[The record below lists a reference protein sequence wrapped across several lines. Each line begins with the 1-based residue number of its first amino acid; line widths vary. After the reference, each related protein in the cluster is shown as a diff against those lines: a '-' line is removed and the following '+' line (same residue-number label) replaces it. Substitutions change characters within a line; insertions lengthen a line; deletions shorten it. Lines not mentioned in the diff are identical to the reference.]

1 MKNDQNK
8 CDICTW
14 DRIVDFHWKTW
25 GNRWR
30 AETCLIRSYADS
42 LLRIKEPILSF
53 RFFHIWVHDKTT
65 GYFIKRK
72 NFEGLLFKALNT
84 TEHFKIPLLS
94 LPLLPSPIVVI
105 HKALRYKLTC
115 SVDHIIGQVILICCR
130 VGGRVGKDTKGSL
143 KEKSIE
149 LIIQNVWNWT
159 DLGLGVYE
167 KFSWNFLCY
176 IWLTRGPI

>member
-1 MKNDQNK
+1 MSITFYELERVRIYNK
-8 CDICTW
+8 CIQ
-14 DRIVDFHWKTW
+14 VNLK
-25 GNRWR
+25 NQR
-30 AETCLIRSYADS
+30 ADTLFSI
-42 LLRIKEPILSF
+42 
-53 RFFHIWVHDKTT
+53 FHIWVYDKTT

-84 TEHFKIPLLS
+84 TENFKIPLLS
-94 LPLLPSPIVVI
+94 LPLLPSPIVII

-115 SVDHIIGQVILICCR
+115 RPHHGPGEDTKR
-130 VGGRVGKDTKGSL
+130 RVGKDTKRSL
-143 KEKSIE
+143 KEKIIE
-149 LIIQNVWNWT
+149 LIIQNVWNRT